1 MKILSLANEIRNDVT
16 TSGMKIR
23 RATTTGYNIADR
35 SAKIHKLGNF
45 RRYLSISRSVGSKI
59 IKETSRKEIPYVTG
73 AIGMFVPFPF
83 ACPVLMGLG
92 FLLVGLSNL
101 AVRKSNHKLDVKA

>member
-59 IKETSRKEIPYVTG
+59 IKSTTRKEIPYVAG
-73 AIGMFVPFPF
+73 AIGMFIPLPF
-83 ACPVLMGLG
+83 ACPVMMGLG
-92 FLLVGLSNL
+92 FLLVGLSNF
-101 AVRKSNHKLDVKA
+101 AVRRDKQNLDVNA